1 MIVASYKPGMPCW
14 ADLITADIAKSEA
27 FYSGLFGWAIPEG
40 NEAFGGYRNATL
52 NGSTTAGLMPKMDPQ
67 QFEAWSTYVAV
78 ADADATL
85 AKVQAAGGS
94 AMFPIM
100 DVGDLGRMGVF
111 IDPFGT
117 VFGVWQPAIHTGA
130 QVYGEPGAM
139 TWIELTTDNI
149 DGSKVFY
156 ADVFGWTVGGND
168 SYIEFSVDGEM
179 IAGMMPKPES
189 MTGMPN
195 FWGVYFE
202 VGNADD
208 AVAKAASLGGTVYM
222 PPTQVDAGRFAVLAD
237 SNGTMFN
244 IIEPSTQASSQ
255 PSV

>member
-1 MIVASYKPGMPCW
+1 MIVASYKPGSPCW
-14 ADLITADIAKSEA
+14 SDLISANMEKTTAL
-27 FYSGLFGWAIPEG
+27 YSGLFGWAVPEG
-40 NEAFGGYRNATL
+40 DEAFGGYRNATL
-52 NGSTTAGLMPKMDPQ
+52 NGSSAAGMMPKMDPQ
-67 QFEAWSTYVAV
+67 QFEVWSTYVAV
-78 ADADATL
+78 ADANATL
-85 AKVQAAGGS
+85 GKVEALGGS
-94 AMFPIM
+94 AMFPVM

-149 DGSKVFY
+149 EGSQQFY
-156 ADVFGWTVGGND
+156 CDVFDWTAEGTDAYVEFALDGN
-168 SYIEFSVDGEM
+168 S

-189 MTGMPN
+189 MMGMPN

-202 VGNADD
+202 VENIND
-208 AVAKAASLGGTVYM
+208 AAAKATELGGTVYV
-222 PPTQVDAGRFAVLAD
+222 PPTKIDAGHFAVVAD

-244 IIEPSTQASSQ
+244 IMQAS
-255 PSV
+255 